1 MERLSNPL
9 YDTLRPLIIKI
20 QHLETLSELCTIL
33 RIEMLEEQTVTSR
46 EFPFY
51 SYRVLLLMM
60 MSSSGSNVVCRI
72 ETEESVEGKEIH
84 FYVYGGW
91 WMDVRKSCELFD
103 SMEFLSFML
112 FLMLCWEC
120 SSQ

>member
-1 MERLSNPL
+1 
-9 YDTLRPLIIKI
+9 
-20 QHLETLSELCTIL
+20 
-33 RIEMLEEQTVTSR
+33 
-46 EFPFY
+46 
-51 SYRVLLLMM
+51 MM
-60 MSSSGSNVVCRI
+60 MSSSGSNAVCRI
-72 ETEESVEGKEIH
+72 ETEESVEGKGIH
-84 FYVYGGW
+84 FYMVDGGW